1 MSLVTFF
8 AETFVGS
15 LKKQG
20 EELCGDTVEVVRTGD
35 ALIMV
40 LADGLGSGVK
50 ASILSTLTSK
60 IAASMLRQGAS
71 VDEVVA
77 TLAGTLPVCK
87 VRGLAYSTFL
97 IVSVNLKGREAYLV
111 EYDCPDT
118 FVIRK
123 GQLLP
128 VTKSVRTISGKEIAE
143 ARFPIEENDLF
154 ILASDG
160 VLHAGEGGILNLGW
174 QWEHVAHYLEKQ
186 ASQSPELPE
195 LVQTLLAVCD
205 NLYLRRPGDDVTV
218 AGLRIRRSEQ
228 VTLLAG
234 PPSDCRDDA
243 SIVEYLL
250 AQPGKK
256 VVCGG
261 TTAQVVSRVS
271 GRPLLTTMDQPVEGV
286 PPTAEMPGLDL
297 VTEGVLTLSRALQLI
312 RMAKDQS
319 NFGRNAAHLDGSD
332 GASRL
337 ARLLLFECTA
347 VRILLGGAE
356 NAAHRDLA
364 DRVLPRKQ
372 VVEAI
377 CNELRQMG
385 KQVEL
390 SYC

>member
-1 MSLVTFF
+1 MTFF
-8 AETFVGS
+8 AETFFGS
-15 LKKQG
+15 LKKKG
-20 EELCGDTVEVVRTGD
+20 EELCGDSVEVVRTGD
-35 ALIMV
+35 SLIMV

-71 VDEVVA
+71 VDEVVD
-77 TLAGTLPVCK
+77 TLAGTLPYCK

-97 IVSVNLKGREAYLV
+97 IVSVDLEGKEAYLV
-111 EYDCPDT
+111 EFDCPDT

-123 GQLLP
+123 GQLLQ
-128 VTKSVRTISGKEIAE
+128 VQKSTRNISGKKILES
-143 ARFPIEENDLF
+143 RFPIEENDLF
-154 ILASDG
+154 VLVSDG
-160 VLHAGEGGILNLGW
+160 VIHAGEGEILNLGW
-174 QWEHVAHYLEKQ
+174 QWKHVGHYLEKQ
-186 ASQSPELPE
+186 AGHSAELPE

-205 NLYLRRPGDDVTV
+205 NLYMRRPGDDVTV
-218 AGLRIRRSEQ
+218 AGLRIRRREQ

-234 PPSDCRDDA
+234 PPSDANDDA
-243 SIVEYLL
+243 RVVEGLL

-261 TTAQVVSRVS
+261 TTAQIVSRIS
-271 GRPLLTTMDQPVEGV
+271 GRPLLTTVDEPVEGV

-312 RMAKDQS
+312 RMAKDQD
-319 NFGRNAAHLDGSD
+319 NFGRNAAHLDGRD

-337 ARLLLFECTA
+337 ARMLLFECTS

-356 NAAHRDLA
+356 NAAHQDLA
-364 DRVLPRKQ
+364 DRVVPRKQ

-377 CNELRQMG
+377 ANELRQMG

-390 SYC
+390 RYC